1 MNRPEAR
8 DGLGE
13 HYADGGRLNHQAEG
27 LIVVDIGPL
36 GEAAKNP
43 ASLVPFQDAIGVKL
57 VLEYPFVGD
66 DVGVNMTRE
75 KLPSVV
81 GDQSIR
87 FFFHGTTPG
96 WVGKGD
102 ANGGGH
108 RRKSRQRGGRHV
120 RKPRFTRVV
129 IGWGLTG
136 GAVGMAVV
144 SGSC

>member
-13 HYADGGRLNHQAEG
+13 HCADGGRLNHQAEG
-27 LIVVDIGPL
+27 LIVVDIGLL

-57 VLEYPFVGD
+57 VLEDPFVGD
-66 DVGVNMTRE
+66 NIGVNMTRE

-81 GDQSIR
+81 GDQSII
-87 FFFHGTTPG
+87 FFFHGTTLG

-108 RRKSRQRGGRHV
+108 RRKSRQ
-120 RKPRFTRVV
+120 
-129 IGWGLTG
+129 
-136 GAVGMAVV
+136 
-144 SGSC
+144 